1 MLRLPRDIID
11 SVFEFLETDET
22 IWIHYYIEPDEIT
35 IKINK
40 YSAPIQNLNR
50 VLLNKI
56 DKPTKE
62 NIIQIIDQDGFLK
75 TLNVYT
81 NYIEYNTDIVTPP
94 YEMIDYYLCEYSYY
108 FKPILKNNEIVYNKN
123 YILIIKNN
131 NDWDHNANIEYPYG
145 YRAVMKGYHYY
156 NEGAFTKKEILDEEY
171 IGYASSYR
179 TFPTINNA
187 QLYEFTETQN

>member
-1 MLRLPRDIID
+1 MLKLPRDIID

-22 IWIHYYIEPDEIT
+22 IWIHDYIEEPDEIT

-50 VLLNKI
+50 VLINKI
-56 DKPTKE
+56 HKPTKE
-62 NIIQIIDQDGFLK
+62 NIIQIIDEDGILK

-81 NYIEYNTDIVTPP
+81 NYIKYNTDIVNPP

-108 FKPILKNNEIVYNKN
+108 FKPILKNNEIVYDKN

-145 YRAVMKGYHYY
+145 YGAVMNGYHYY
-156 NEGAFTKKEILDEEY
+156 NEDSVMKEETLDEEY

-179 TFPTINNA
+179 TFPTIINA
-187 QLYEFTETQN
+187 QLYEFA

>member
-22 IWIHYYIEPDEIT
+22 IWIHYYREPDEIT

-56 DKPTKE
+56 YKPTKE
-62 NIIQIIDQDGFLK
+62 NIIQIIDEDGILK

-81 NYIEYNTDIVTPP
+81 NYIKYNTDIVNPP

-108 FKPILKNNEIVYNKN
+108 FKPILKNNEIVYDKN

-145 YRAVMKGYHYY
+145 YGAVMNGYHYY
-156 NEGAFTKKEILDEEY
+156 NEDSVMKEETLDEEY

-179 TFPTINNA
+179 TFPTIINA
-187 QLYEFTETQN
+187 QLYEFA